1 MSALLL
7 VAAILLAGLLLLPIV
22 IRRAYRV
29 PRVLERGT
37 PADFGLPFRSA
48 SIPTANGKRLFAWYV
63 PLEGQAAKARAV
75 AVIHGWGGNAE
86 AMLPFAALLHHNG
99 YAALLLDARNHGFS
113 DADSFSSMPRF
124 AEDLENGLQWLA
136 RRPDVD
142 PQRLSVLGHS
152 VGGAAA
158 LLTASR
164 RNNLAAV
171 ISIAAF
177 AHPVDLMR
185 RQMRSHRI
193 PYVPIGWLV
202 LRYIEWTIDARFDDI
217 APCNTIR
224 RVACPVLLVHGET
237 DCEVP
242 LEDVHRIHSNRPN
255 DRVELIILPDTG
267 HNSLDAIETHGE
279 ALTGFLNRAMNRS
292 NGPAAPSTAG

>member
-7 VAAILLAGLLLLPIV
+7 MTAILLAGLLLLPTV
-22 IRRAYRV
+22 IHRVYHV
-29 PRVLERGT
+29 PRVPERGT
-37 PADFGLPFRSA
+37 PAGFGLPFRTA

-63 PLEGQAAKARAV
+63 PLEGQAEKAPAV

-86 AMLPFAALLHHNG
+86 AMLPFAKLLHHNG

-113 DADSFSSMPRF
+113 DGDSFSSMPRF

-136 RRPDVD
+136 RQPDVD
-142 PQRLSVLGHS
+142 PRRLTVLGHS
-152 VGGAAA
+152 VGAAAA
-158 LLTASR
+158 LLAASR
-164 RNNLAAV
+164 RNDLAAV

-177 AHPVDLMR
+177 AHPAALMR

-202 LRYIEWTIDARFDDI
+202 LHYIEWIIDAHFDDI

-224 RVACPVLLVHGET
+224 YVSCPVLLVHGEA
-237 DCEVP
+237 DCNVP
-242 LEDVHRIHSNRPN
+242 LEDVRRIHSNRPN
-255 DRVELIILPDTG
+255 DKVELIILPDTG
-267 HNSLDAIETHGE
+267 HDSLHALETHGE
-279 ALTGFLNRAMNRS
+279 ILTGFLNWAMKLP
-292 NGPAAPSTAG
+292 NGPVARTQD